1 MRVFIRVAEILL
13 PPNSGTAMM
22 RSFLQNFTG
31 AIIAAF
37 VLTISFIVF
46 ALYLVGRSTIEPN
59 VIQYSD
65 NVEDT
70 AKIYRD
76 KFGIPHI
83 IAESE
88 SDMFFTLG
96 YVHAQ
101 DRLWQMDAARR
112 TGRGTLSEVFGEKTV
127 ETDQFMRYI
136 GLPAV
141 ASEILKHAS
150 PATRSVLHAYT
161 QGVNHY
167 IQTHKRALPF
177 EFGAL
182 QYEPEPWTSEDCLII
197 LRLTALE
204 MSASF
209 WADIALGDIADNIG
223 VEKTLQLIPAYPADA
238 PSIVGDKLPA
248 SVPLRSP
255 VAADSLPRRTESVH
269 SASIRYMLASVSETF
284 SSARSNLG
292 LEGSAI
298 GSNCWVMKKSAQ
310 PYAGTTLACDPHLP
324 LALPARWHQAHI
336 TSQYWNVVGLFV
348 PGIPLAFSGRND
360 ATAWGYSA
368 MMLDDADFFIEKI
381 DPKNSNYYYDA
392 DGKRLKFRYARD
404 TITVRR
410 GEPIIYDIRYTKR
423 SGVISDVHFLKN
435 QRKFLQSPYVPKS
448 NAFLERYCL
457 TYSWTGSYPTD
468 ELLGLYRINKAETW
482 FQFTDGAN
490 EWSVPGMNFTYCDR
504 IGTIGVAPSGAVPVR
519 QKCLPNLPNPAWLPG
534 YAWKGTQPPSDLPRI
549 VNPKRRFIASANNI
563 VSHNI
568 SIFISA
574 LWEPP
579 SRAERLEY
587 LLGQFDEYDIRDAQF
602 MQMDATAPL
611 ARQVNDI
618 AMRVLEAKKRFL
630 SPDDRAALAI
640 MKKWDGMM
648 SPRAAEPALFAVFF
662 DELLRH
668 TFADEL
674 GDRLYRQY
682 MLVSSLPTRKTAEL
696 LADSAAVWFDNI
708 STKEREDRNEI
719 IFRSFVAAQ
728 RRLKKLYDGVPF
740 AEHQFG
746 RIHQLT
752 LYHQFSDNPYIRP
765 FVTQG
770 PMPSGGSNVT
780 INCGEWRFNEP
791 FNQVVG
797 ASMRFI
803 ADMDDSVAYSIVPG
817 GASGE
822 PLSAHYSDQ
831 IQLWLNGGYVA
842 MPAGR
847 RPAGNIIL
855 YETILPVKPKQTK
868 W

>member
-1 MRVFIRVAEILL
+1 
-13 PPNSGTAMM
+13 M

-37 VLTISFIVF
+37 VLMASFVAF

-59 VIQYSD
+59 VIQFTEHI
-65 NVEDT
+65 EDT

-83 IAESE
+83 IAGSE
-88 SDMFFTLG
+88 TDMFFTLG

-101 DRLWQMDAARR
+101 DRLWQMDVARR
-112 TGRGTLSEVFGEKTV
+112 TGRGTLSEVFGAKTV

-141 ASEILKHAS
+141 ASAILKRAS

-161 QGVNHY
+161 QGVNY
-167 IQTHKRALPF
+167 YMQTHKRALPF

-182 QYEPEPWTSEDCLII
+182 QYEPVPWTAEDCLII

-204 MSASF
+204 MSSSF
-209 WADIALGDIADNIG
+209 WTDISMGDIADKIG
-223 VEKTLQLIPAYPADA
+223 VEKTLQLIPAYPVTA
-238 PSIVGDKLPA
+238 PSVIGDKSPY
-248 SVPLRSP
+248 VPLRTSP
-255 VAADSLPRRTESVH
+255 RADLSARHADAASSVA
-269 SASIRYMLASVSETF
+269 IRSMLNSVSETF

-298 GSNCWVMKKSAQ
+298 GSNCWAMKKSAQ
-310 PYAGTTLACDPHLP
+310 PSAGAALACDPHLP
-324 LALPARWHQAHI
+324 LALPAHWHQIHI
-336 TSQYWNVVGLFV
+336 TSKHWNVVGLAM
-348 PGIPLAFSGRND
+348 PGIPLIFSGRND
-360 ATAWGYSA
+360 TAAWGYSA
-368 MMLDDADFFIEKI
+368 MMLDDADFFIEKV
-381 DPKNSNYYYDA
+381 DPKNSNYYYDS
-392 DGKRLKFRYARD
+392 DGKRLKFRYVRD
-404 TITVRR
+404 TITVRHS
-410 GEPIIYDIRYTKR
+410 EPIIYDIRYAKR
-423 SGVISDVHFLKN
+423 SGVISDVHYLKN
-435 QRKFLQSPYVPKS
+435 QRKSLQSSSVPER

-457 TYSWTGSYPTD
+457 TYSWTGNNPTD
-468 ELLGLYRINKAETW
+468 ELLGLYRINKAESW
-482 FQFTDGAN
+482 AQFVAGAN

-504 IGTIGVAPSGAVPVR
+504 AGIIGVAPSGAVPVR

-534 YAWKGTQPPSDLPRI
+534 YEWKGAQSPANLPRI
-549 VNPKRRFIASANNI
+549 VNPKQRFVVSANNI
-563 VSHNI
+563 VSHN
-568 SIFISA
+568 SPIFISA
-574 LWEPP
+574 LWEPS
-579 SRAERLEY
+579 SRAERLED

-611 ARQVNDI
+611 ARQINAV
-618 AMRVLEAKKRFL
+618 ALRVLESKKRFL
-630 SPDDRAALAI
+630 SPDDRAVLAI

-648 SPRAAEPALFAVFF
+648 SPRASEPAFFAVFF

-674 GDRLYRQY
+674 GERLYRQY
-682 MLVSSLPTRKTAEL
+682 MLTSSLPTRKIAEL
-696 LADSAAVWFDNI
+696 FNDSTSSWFDNV
-708 STKEREDRNEI
+708 STPEREDRNEI

-728 RRLKKLYDGVPF
+728 RRLKNLYGVAAF
-740 AEHQFG
+740 SERQFG
-746 RIHQLT
+746 QIHQLT

-780 INCGEWRFNEP
+780 INCGEWRFNQP

-797 ASMRFI
+797 ASMRFL
-803 ADMDDSVAYSIVPG
+803 ADMEDSVAYSIVPG

-831 IQLWLNGGYVA
+831 IQLWLNGGYA
-842 MPAGR
+842 TMPTGR
-847 RPAGNIIL
+847 KPAENSVL
-855 YETILPVKPKQTK
+855 YETILPVKPKTNK
-868 W
+868 